1 MGVIRVI
8 FYLFLITS
16 LPDTAG
22 GESNPPVKRHHA
34 LLPEDTL
41 RCFASGYDVYII
53 QVCYSRILFTCVSL
67 SLTLLRRL
75 FLLRTSAKC
84 ASTLCPRF
92 GVGCSLL
99 SYLSS
104 LLFYLSSFFPIFVG

>member
-1 MGVIRVI
+1 MGAIRVI
-8 FYLFLITS
+8 FYLFYIFHLLITS

-22 GESNPPVKRHHA
+22 GEGNPPLKRRHA
-34 LLPEDTL
+34 LFPEDTH
-41 RCFASGYDVYII
+41 RCYAAGYDV
-53 QVCYSRILFTCVSL
+53 VLFTCVSL
-67 SLTLLRRL
+67 FLILLRRL

-92 GVGCSLL
+92 GIGSSLL
-99 SYLSS
+99 SYLPS